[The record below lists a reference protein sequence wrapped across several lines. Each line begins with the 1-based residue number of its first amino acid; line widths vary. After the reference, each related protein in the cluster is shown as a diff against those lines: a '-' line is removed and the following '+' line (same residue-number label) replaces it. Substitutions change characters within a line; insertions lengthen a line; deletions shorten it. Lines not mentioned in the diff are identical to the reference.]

1 MFKQKLNS
9 KFLRIFTAF
18 LLLLFIASKSVALL
32 HSFSHSPLVTHEI
45 SSSENKNSFFSEII
59 FSHSQKQPA
68 KNVEENCLWSAFNL
82 QNQSNFFAALTFSF
96 AAFSLIFFTRFFDR
110 SKISYLFS
118 SYLSQ
123 APPLNS

>member
-1 MFKQKLNS
+1 MSKLKIHPN
-9 KFLRIFTAF
+9 FLKIFTAF
-18 LLLLFIASKSVALL
+18 LLLLFVASKSVALL
-32 HSFSHSPLVTHEI
+32 HGFAHFSQTSKKITEI
-45 SSSENKNSFFSEII
+45 ENKSFFSQII
-59 FSHSQKQPA
+59 FSHSQKESS
-68 KNVEENCLWSAFNL
+68 KNSEESCLWSAFNL